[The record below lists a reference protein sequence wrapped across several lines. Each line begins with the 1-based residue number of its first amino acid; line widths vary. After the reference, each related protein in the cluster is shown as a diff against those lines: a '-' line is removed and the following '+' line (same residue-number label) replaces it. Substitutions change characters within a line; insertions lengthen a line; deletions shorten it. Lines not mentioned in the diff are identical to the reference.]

1 MSIGLDLFN
10 PFDWD
15 RGFYKFDRSE
25 KDMNP
30 YSIYNKE
37 GEIVLVHNILGINKE
52 DLKISTKTENHTSF
66 IVIEGKSK
74 DEITE
79 KEYSINSRFS
89 FDRSKL
95 SVENATCSIK
105 NGLLYITIPYK
116 VEKQYKEK
124 ILPIE

>member
-1 MSIGLDLFN
+1 MLDFDIFN

-15 RGFYKFDRSE
+15 KEFYKFNRTE

-30 YSIYNKE
+30 YSVYNTE
-37 GEIVLVHNILGINKE
+37 TGMILTHNVLGINKD

-74 DEITE
+74 DEITG

-89 FDRSKL
+89 VDKSKMDI
-95 SVENATCSIK
+95 EKAKCSMK
-105 NGLLYITIPYK
+105 NGLLYINIPYK
-116 VEKQYKEK
+116 SEQKSKEK
-124 ILPIE
+124 VLKIED

>member
-1 MSIGLDLFN
+1 MSLLINSGLDLFN

-15 RGFYKFDRSE
+15 KDFYRFNRME

-30 YSIYNKE
+30 YSVYNKE
-37 GEIVLVHNILGINKE
+37 GGIVLTHNVLGINKE

-79 KEYSINSRFS
+79 KEYSINEI
-89 FDRSKL
+89 L
-95 SVENATCSIK
+95 SMTKSAQDK
-105 NGLLYITIPYK
+105 N
-116 VEKQYKEK
+116 E
-124 ILPIE
+124 